1 MERAEFGVIGGS
13 GFSDWPELNNSET
26 LSIMTPFGDPSGDLL
41 VGEVAGKRIAFLAR
55 HGRGHRLN
63 PSEVNYRANLFAM
76 KMLGVKTLISVA
88 AVGSLREEINPTD
101 LVIPDQFFDFSHKR
115 EKSFFCDGIVAHVA
129 FARPTCPRYTALA
142 REVAQGLEIRNHF
155 GGTYFNMEGPQFS
168 SLGESLV
175 YRQLGFSVIGMTQA
189 VEAKLARELEMCFL
203 PLAFVTDYDCWHQ
216 EAETVTTE
224 MIVKILKMT
233 LVAAKRM
240 VLGIASGQPAGAC
253 DCATALA
260 GAIVTDPAVIPPE
273 TRRKLDLIVGKYLGP
288 QEK

>member
-1 MERAEFGVIGGS
+1 MARAEFGVIGGS
-13 GFSDWPELNNSET
+13 GFCDWPELEKPET

-41 VGEVAGKRIAFLAR
+41 IGEVAGKKIAFLAR

-88 AVGSLREEINPTD
+88 AVGSLREEIHPTD

-115 EKSFFCDGIVAHVA
+115 DKTIFCDGIVAHVA
-129 FARPTCPRYTALA
+129 FARPTCPRYSSLA
-142 REVAQGLEIRNHF
+142 REVADGFEIRNHF
-155 GGTYFNMEGPQFS
+155 QGCYFNMEGPQFS

-189 VEAKLARELEMCFL
+189 VEAKLARELEICFL

-216 EAETVTTE
+216 EAEPVTTE
-224 MIVKILKMT
+224 IILKNLQLT
-233 LVAAKRM
+233 VAAAKRM
-240 VLGIASGQPAGAC
+240 VLGIVSGQPAGSC
-253 DCATALA
+253 DCASALA

-273 TRRKLDLIVGKYLGP
+273 VRRKLDLVIGKYLG
-288 QEK
+288 QLEK